1 MENGML
7 KQEINDLKTIVANI
21 ELERDE
27 VELKN
32 ETLERSLVLL
42 EERLET
48 EFKES
53 RKSKD
58 DFNKIQIQNDKV
70 NEDLQLKIEDIL
82 NRREVLVKIKE
93 LMIRL

>member
-7 KQEINDLKTIVANI
+7 KQEINDLKTNVANI

-27 VELKN
+27 AEIKN

-48 EFKES
+48 EYKEA
-53 RKSKD
+53 RKCKD
-58 DFNKIQIQNDKV
+58 DFNKIKIQNDKV
-70 NEDLQLKIEDIL
+70 NEDLQLKIEDIF
-82 NRREVLVKIKE
+82 NCKE
-93 LMIRL
+93 ASK